1 MRFDDINLELIRCF
15 VVVAECKS
23 FTEAGQRLH
32 KSQSAISVRMKKL
45 EALLGRQLLDRSSR
59 SVELSSAGE
68 LFFPYAMRLLHL
80 NEEAIGALQAP
91 EVAGKLRIGLVE
103 YFAAHRLPG
112 LLVDIQRKFPAVEMQ
127 ISLGLSSEL
136 FRALDANEVD
146 VIIAKEDDSR
156 SGGIPVLDETL
167 HWVHCME
174 KPPLTPQAELE
185 AKQGDSGVPPLS
197 AILPLCLMPA
207 PCIYR
212 HRALKALKDANL
224 GWREVVSSNSV
235 LGLQSVIK
243 AGLGLG
249 VLGASCL
256 LPEMIIL
263 NEKDGM
269 PPLSNISLCLFG
281 PDKEKARLIEPVL
294 SHLCGVVGVE
304 SR

>member
-23 FTEAGQRLH
+23 FTDAGERLH

-45 EALLGRQLLDRSSR
+45 ETLLGRQLLIRNSR

-103 YFAAHRLPG
+103 YFAAHRLPA

-127 ISLGLSSEL
+127 IRLGLSSEL

-146 VIIAKEDDSR
+146 VIIAKADDSR

-167 HWVHCME
+167 HWVHCMDT
-174 KPPLTPQAELE
+174 PPLMLQDEFDTT
-185 AKQGDSGVPPLS
+185 QGATAPLV
-197 AILPLCLMPA
+197 LPLCLMPE

-212 HRALKALKDANL
+212 HRAVSALKDANL
-224 GWREVVSSNSV
+224 GWREVISSSSV

-256 LPEMIIL
+256 LPEMNIL

-269 PPLSNISLCLFG
+269 PPLSNITLCLFG
-281 PDKEKARLIEPVL
+281 PDKEKSRLIEPVL
-294 SHLCGVVGVE
+294 SHLCGVIDSE

>member
-23 FTEAGQRLH
+23 FTEAGERLH

-45 EALLGRQLLDRSSR
+45 ETLLGRQLLDRSSR

-68 LFFPYAMRLLHL
+68 LFLPYAMRLLHL

-91 EVAGKLRIGLVE
+91 EIAGKLRIGLVE
-103 YFAAHRLPG
+103 YFAAHRLPA

-127 ISLGLSSEL
+127 IRLGLSSEL

-146 VIIAKEDDSR
+146 VIIAKADDSR
-156 SGGIPVLDETL
+156 SGGVPILDETL

-174 KPPLTPQAELE
+174 KPPVVPQSQSKNKHGE
-185 AKQGDSGVPPLS
+185 SGV
-197 AILPLCLMPA
+197 LPLCLMPE

-212 HRALKALKDANL
+212 HRALKSLKGVNI
-224 GWREVVSSNSV
+224 GWREVVSSSSV

-243 AGLGLG
+243 AGLGVG
-249 VLGASCL
+249 VLGTSCL
-256 LPEMIIL
+256 LPEMNIL
-263 NEKDGM
+263 SEKDGM
-269 PPLSNISLCLFG
+269 PPLSNITLCLFG
-281 PDKEKARLIEPVL
+281 PHKEKSRLIEPVL
-294 SHLCGVVGVE
+294 SHLCDVVDE
-304 SR
+304 KYR